1 MRKLFILLA
10 IILIIAAALLTPS
23 YLRYRRTAGAVPPE
37 VRLAGLDLY
46 GADAAEVKMALEEL
60 FTEPVAA
67 YYAGQRVILRPQMVE
82 FQVDVE
88 AMLAQAEGY
97 NTPAHLLRVL
107 VGQLLD
113 RPPAPADVPLRYTLN
128 GDALDNWLVD
138 VARHYDRPPLP
149 PQPVL
154 ATLSIAPGQPGQ
166 QLDIPASHAR
176 LIAALTNPHARTA
189 DLVVHETAAP
199 PIDMAALA
207 ELLRAGLNQFPGIA
221 SVFLHHTS
229 TGEEVAINADVAF
242 AGMSTMKI
250 AILEEVYR
258 KLDAPPDAET
268 IKLITQTTSLSGNF
282 TANLLLGIVG
292 DGDPNAGVRVLNES
306 LRTLGLKNSFMA
318 TPYDR
323 KLASP
328 PRIVT
333 AANSRTDFNTQ
344 PDPYVQTTPRDIG
357 LMLEMIVECSEGGGT
372 LLAAYGDQPPGGD
385 LRPPGGDLRLT
396 PAECQQAL
404 DYLALNEMREL
415 IVAGVPADTRA
426 IHKHGYVADT
436 HGDVAAIWGPAGPY
450 VLSIFLYRPP
460 WLEWAISSATMKDL
474 STAVWNYFLT
484 VDPSTSK

>member
-1 MRKLFILLA
+1 MRKIFIAL
-10 IILIIAAALLTPS
+10 IIIFIIAAALLAPS
-23 YLRYRRTAGAVPPE
+23 YLRYRRTVGAVPPG

-46 GADAAEVKMALEEL
+46 GADAAGVEAALKEL
-60 FTEPVAA
+60 FSEPVAA
-67 YYAGQRVILRPQMVE
+67 YYAGQRVILRPQVVE
-82 FQVDVE
+82 FQVDVA
-88 AMLAQAEGY
+88 AMLAQAEAY
-97 NTPAHLLRVL
+97 NRPGPLLRSL

-128 GDALDNWLVD
+128 GDALDNWLAD
-138 VARHYDRPPLP
+138 VARHYDRPPQP

-154 ATLSIAPGQPGQ
+154 ATLSIAPGQPGR
-166 QLDIPASHAR
+166 QLDVPASRAR
-176 LIAALTNPHARTA
+176 LIAALTSPRARTA
-189 DLVVHETAAP
+189 DLVVRETAAP
-199 PIDMAALA
+199 PIDMTALA
-207 ELLRAGLNQFPGIA
+207 GLLQARLDQFPGIGG
-221 SVFLHHTS
+221 VFLHHMAS
-229 TGEEVAINADVAF
+229 GEEVAINADVAF

-258 KLDAPPDAET
+258 KLDVPPDPET

-306 LRTLGLKNSFMA
+306 LRTLGLNNSFMA

-333 AANSRTDFNTQ
+333 AANSRTDFDTQ

-357 LMLEMIVECSEGGGT
+357 LMLEMIVECSQGGGA
-372 LLAAYGDQPPGGD
+372 LLAAYEGQI
-385 LRPPGGDLRLT
+385 T
-396 PAECQQAL
+396 QAECREAL
-404 DYLALNEMREL
+404 DYLALNEMNEL
-415 IVAGVPADTRA
+415 IVAGVPAGTRA
-426 IHKHGYVADT
+426 VHKHGYVADT

-460 WLEWAISSATMKDL
+460 WLEWAISSTTMKDL
-474 STAVWNYFLT
+474 STAVWNYLAAT
-484 VDPSTSK
+484 TP